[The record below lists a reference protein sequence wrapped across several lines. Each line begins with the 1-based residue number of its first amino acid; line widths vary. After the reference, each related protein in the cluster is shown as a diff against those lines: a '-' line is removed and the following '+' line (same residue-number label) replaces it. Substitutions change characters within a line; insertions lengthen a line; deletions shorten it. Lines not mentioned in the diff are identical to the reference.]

1 MQKLSLSPKQTGSQI
16 QLYNIKRA
24 DFSIITFISK
34 AAGSVYFCKQSA
46 GSLTHLLQ
54 AQTLAET
61 VETIL
66 VITFQQHDLISIL
79 RSQKVSWKSN

>member
-24 DFSIITFISK
+24 DFSIITFIRK
-34 AAGSVYFCKQSA
+34 AVYFCKQSA